1 MLQDVVDEEE
11 DDDDVADED
20 VEKHMDVP
28 PSWTLPIEISSEGIF
43 TFTFTFTFVSL

>member
-1 MLQDVVDEEE
+1 MLQDVDDEEE